1 MTHGSNYSNTMCQLL
16 LGIAELEARRRTVW
30 YIEIRHDSDSER
42 SQSRDCRFIDIH
54 EVGWEDVVERSGS
67 GGDVLRTT
75 RLGVGIYRFELVL
88 SKPVTCQLRSF
99 GSKWTHSWVDFTNAS
114 NQAFSVSL
122 TTCDRE
128 LIRLI

>member
-54 EVGWEDVVERSGS
+54 EVGWEDVVARSGS
-67 GGDVLRTT
+67 GGDVLRTI
-75 RLGVGIYRFELVL
+75 RLRVGIYRFELVL

-99 GSKWTHSWVDFTNAS
+99 GSKWTHS
-114 NQAFSVSL
+114 
-122 TTCDRE
+122 
-128 LIRLI
+128 

>member
-1 MTHGSNYSNTMCQLL
+1 MGIGYHEMGHGDNS
-16 LGIAELEARRRTVW
+16 GW
-30 YIEIRHDSDSER
+30 
-42 SQSRDCRFIDIH
+42 SQSRDCGLINIH
-54 EVGWEDVVERSGS
+54 EVGWEDVVARSGS
-67 GGDVLRTT
+67 GGDVLRTI
-75 RLGVGIYRFELVL
+75 RLGVRIYRFELVL
-88 SKPVTCQLRSF
+88 SEPITRQLRSF